1 MLRNRHSLEEKLLR
15 DFLKRK
21 RIEQGFSQRKLS
33 LLLDNTPTFVSKYE
47 SGERYL
53 LFTEA
58 VLICEIL
65 GIDAHELTQSILNT
79 LRTRADDDVFRIK
92 QHPPIITEEQMKQA
106 KTPPSAKS
114 ERRSLSS
121 QA

>member
-79 LRTRADDDVFRIK
+79 LRTSADDDVFRIK

-114 ERRSLSS
+114 ERRSLPS